1 VLPFKFNQRE
11 KENKEVRRRNE
22 VNKFLCFLFFLF
34 GFLSFGCD
42 GCYCVDLRMNFEVK
56 REKGRDLRD
65 KRWVWKMGA
74 WEGSEREREIRERG
88 RR

>member
-1 VLPFKFNQRE
+1 
-11 KENKEVRRRNE
+11 
-22 VNKFLCFLFFLF
+22 
-34 GFLSFGCD
+34 
-42 GCYCVDLRMNFEVK
+42 MNFEVK

-74 WEGSEREREIRERG
+74 WEGSEREREREIRERG